1 MPGPRAERDDVIR
14 MAMAGNPPR
23 QIADKLGME
32 PNQVSC
38 ILWYERRKGRAIPHA
53 NRGPWP
59 RQTRIVL
66 RNAQGLREGL
76 WEHAEARCLTIE
88 DLAARLIETLIRDDL
103 IDAVL
108 DDGVSNA

>member
-1 MPGPRAERDDVIR
+1 MPGPRADREDVIQR
-14 MAMAGNPPR
+14 AMEGLPPR
-23 QIADKLGME
+23 QIADELGME
-32 PNQVSC
+32 ANQVSC
-38 ILWYERRKGRAIPHA
+38 ILWYERRKGRDIPHA

-66 RNAQGLREGL
+66 QGAHTLREGL
-76 WEHAEARCLTIE
+76 WVHAEARSLTIE
-88 DLAARLIETLIRDDL
+88 DLTARLIETLIRDDL